1 MRPEI
6 CNIKSLYF
14 CNTNYC
20 NDASMVS
27 TPSKFN
33 LCLFNSQKTNFFDQD
48 YVASCYYAT
57 GYTDVKSTA
66 PCPSNTECCY
76 VNDNIFSNHITTK
89 INQFFYIQITRTS
102 RGVRYAPTFVASCST
117 CSDSTYTSFYCNSD
131 NCNSISVFEGKSDS
145 AKQGQSLLFLIFS
158 FFLLTVLN
166 AFIY

>member
-1 MRPEI
+1 MQFTNVCRLLCIIRFNFIFLNFWSNNFKKVLKTASGNYLAGCAPRFATST
-6 CNIKSLYF
+6 KSLYF

-33 LCLFNSQKTNFFDQD
+33 LCLFYSQKTNFFDQD

-89 INQFFYIQITRTS
+89 INQFFYI
-102 RGVRYAPTFVASCST
+102 
-117 CSDSTYTSFYCNSD
+117 
-131 NCNSISVFEGKSDS
+131 
-145 AKQGQSLLFLIFS
+145 
-158 FFLLTVLN
+158 
-166 AFIY
+166 